1 MSVDWAKY
9 KAELNAVILQGYERK
24 VRNKAP
30 LMQETATTTRYEGDK
45 VELVHLDGQ
54 TETIEM
60 QHTTVKHKIDQLD
73 LEKGNFRTVADAIE
87 SMTTEM
93 ANSIESRLIDMVNSL
108 PPELGGLFEAS
119 TPEEFAEQLLSKFE
133 AMIVDFDDDGIPSNV
148 MVIQPD
154 SIKIL
159 MAMQEL
165 PWFVDRWEEMLGRK
179 RREWCARERRRELVD

>member
-60 QHTTVKHKIDQLD
+60 QHTTVKH
-73 LEKGNFRTVADAIE
+73 
-87 SMTTEM
+87 
-93 ANSIESRLIDMVNSL
+93 
-108 PPELGGLFEAS
+108 
-119 TPEEFAEQLLSKFE
+119 
-133 AMIVDFDDDGIPSNV
+133 
-148 MVIQPD
+148 
-154 SIKIL
+154 
-159 MAMQEL
+159 
-165 PWFVDRWEEMLGRK
+165 
-179 RREWCARERRRELVD
+179 